1 MSRLLLVVAWAVGLG
16 AIGCSSNSSTKGSG
30 AQATTGAGTSGK
42 AGAAGVA
49 AGRSATG
56 GRSGGD
62 AAGSA
67 GVAASSGGMS
77 AVDGGAVGDGAVGD
91 GAVGDGTSG
100 RAGSSGSKAGTGG
113 SSGTGGAAMLDA
125 GTATRD
131 ASAKDAQAADADMST
146 GRASD
151 DDAGMV
157 CMTPPGR
164 FNLGTFSKCPASICP
179 AQDSVCVQ
187 TSFLKQLDIPAASI
201 DMLGNCDADNKCVPD
216 VLAEV
221 AGRITL
227 PTCTSL
233 NGAEGRCLSPC
244 VPQVAKQASQL
255 PKDTCTGTD
264 LCAPC
269 YDPRDG
275 KATGACTQ
283 GCDKG
288 PTQPAK
294 TFAHCCS
301 DRGFCVPPSLAGS
314 LASNLLKDTC
324 STGLLCAPNALT
336 DPTFKPKSCA
346 SLDGAEGRCL
356 STCLGGAVAQ
366 QADRLPTAGCG
377 QDEVC
382 APCFDPIT
390 GKDTSACTINGD
402 KPAQPPYRFPACCD
416 NGAGTRVGVCVT
428 PALAGSQ
435 ASMLQQDTC
444 ASGRLCAPIK
454 KAEDPNYKFKRCTGL
469 GAGACVPSC
478 ILPAA
483 EAGLLSRVNCA
494 TGEVCAPC
502 AAFGLSSTGACD

>member
-1 MSRLLLVVAWAVGLG
+1 MSRLLLAVTWAVGLG
-16 AIGCSSNSSTKGSG
+16 ALGCSSDSGSG
-30 AQATTGAGTSGK
+30 SATRSSTGAGNSGK
-42 AGAAGVA
+42 AAGAGVA
-49 AGRSATG
+49 GRNAGRSSDG
-56 GRSGGD
+56 GVSGVSGG
-62 AAGSA
+62 AGA
-67 GVAASSGGMS
+67 AASSGNMS
-77 AVDGGAVGDGAVGD
+77 TSPVSGSGGA
-91 GAVGDGTSG
+91 G
-100 RAGSSGSKAGTGG
+100 RAGSSGATAGTGG
-113 SSGTGGAAMLDA
+113 SGGAGGAATFDA
-125 GTATRD
+125 GMSTTAD
-131 ASAKDAQAADADMST
+131 ASTQTADAST
-146 GRASD
+146 GSGRASD
-151 DDAGMV
+151 DSDDAGMM
-157 CMTPPGR
+157 CMAPPGK
-164 FNLGTFSKCPASICP
+164 FNVGAFPKCPASVCP

-187 TSFLKQLDIPAASI
+187 TSFLTQLEVPAASI
-201 DMLGNCDADNKCVPD
+201 ELLGNCDAETKCVPD
-216 VLAEV
+216 TLAEV

-227 PTCTSL
+227 PTCKSL
-233 NGAEGRCLSPC
+233 LGAEGRCLSSC
-244 VPQVAKQASQL
+244 VPQVAAQASQL

-301 DRGFCVPPSLAGS
+301 DRGYCVPPSLAGS
-314 LASNLLKDTC
+314 LASNLLKDSC
-324 STGLLCAPNALT
+324 SSGLLCAPTALT

-356 STCLGGAVAQ
+356 STCLGGQVAQ
-366 QADRLPTAGCG
+366 QGDRLPTAGCG
-377 QDEVC
+377 PDEVC

-390 GKDTSACTINGD
+390 GESTPACSINGD
-402 KPAQPPYRFPACCD
+402 KPANPPYRFPACCD
-416 NGAGTRVGVCVT
+416 NGAGAKVGVCVM

-478 ILPAA
+478 ILPSA

-494 TGEVCAPC
+494 QGEVCAPC
-502 AAFGLSSTGACD
+502 AAFGVSPTGACD